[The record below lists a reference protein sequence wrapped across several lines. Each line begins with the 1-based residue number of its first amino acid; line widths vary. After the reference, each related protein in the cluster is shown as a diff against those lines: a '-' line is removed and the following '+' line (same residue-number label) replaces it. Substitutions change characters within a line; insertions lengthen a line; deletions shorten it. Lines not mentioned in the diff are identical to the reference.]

1 MKKLSLKIVDLLIS
15 IAITFLIP
23 VLKRYRLSGS
33 SWPRVRRA
41 LDKGGLCLIV
51 DHYYE
56 PQFIYNQSDL
66 KKIFANRLLPIDL
79 NIDGQLSFISKLKR
93 TDELLIK
100 FSQFEQAGKLDL
112 SNGTYE
118 AGDAEFLY
126 QFIREVKPKKI
137 IEIGCGNS
145 SKIMRSALEVNYSE
159 NSNYAC
165 EYTCIEPYLPEWFDA
180 DHKNVIRKAVEDCPL
195 ELFLALEEG
204 DFLFIDSSHVIR
216 PGGDVLFEYLS
227 IIPRLNK
234 GVFVHVHDIFTP
246 NYYPLKWIEGL
257 QLFWNEQ
264 YIFEALM
271 TDRSRYKVIAALNFL
286 KSNYFELLKTSCPFL
301 GRNHNPGAFYFQI
314 K

>member
-1 MKKLSLKIVDLLIS
+1 MKKLSLKIVDLLAS
-15 IAITFLIP
+15 IAVIILAP
-23 VLKRYRLSGS
+23 ALKRYRLSGS
-33 SWPRVRRA
+33 SWPRVRRV
-41 LDKGGLCLIV
+41 LDNCGLCLIT

-56 PQFIYNQSDL
+56 PQFIYNQSDQ
-66 KKIFANRLLPIDL
+66 KKILANRLLSIDL
-79 NIDGQLSFISKLKR
+79 NVDGQLSFISKLKR
-93 TDELLIK
+93 NDELVAKFSK
-100 FSQFEQAGKLDL
+100 FSQVGKLNL

-126 QFIREVKPKKI
+126 QFIREVRPKKI

-145 SKIMRSALEVNYSE
+145 SKIMRAALEVNYLE
-159 NSNYAC
+159 NSDYAC
-165 EYTCIEPYLPEWFDA
+165 EYTCIEPYLPEWFDV
-180 DHKNVIRKAVEDCPL
+180 DHKNVICKAVEDCPL
-195 ELFLALEEG
+195 ELFLTLEEG

-227 IIPRLNK
+227 IIPILNK

-246 NYYPLKWIEGL
+246 NYYPLKWIDKL

-271 TDRSRYKVIAALNFL
+271 TDVSRYKIIAALNFL

-301 GRNHNPGAFYFQI
+301 DRSDNPGAFYFQI